1 MTKFKE
7 EFEDDE
13 VVAEF
18 HSEEEPEQV
27 ALPSPKPSRNIKK
40 TESIA
45 EFLARGGKITRVAS
59 PEPTTKP
66 ESIKSTTA
74 SGPAVFLSLGEA
86 ELFYGERKAK
96 KAKKAKAPA
105 IDLSALPEEL
115 RKKYVDGVM
124 NGNSDEEEDEEDGE

>member
-1 MTKFKE
+1 M
-7 EFEDDE
+7 
-13 VVAEF
+13 
-18 HSEEEPEQV
+18 
-27 ALPSPKPSRNIKK
+27 KK
-40 TESIA
+40 TETIA

-74 SGPAVFLSLGEA
+74 GGPAVFLTLGEA
-86 ELFYGERKAK
+86 ELFYGERKLK
-96 KAKKAKAPA
+96 KVKKTKTAA

-124 NGNSDEEEDEEDGE
+124 NGEDQEDDEEESDE